1 MSIISA
7 LFDNSIYTAEQ
18 AFNAK
23 DITSSTMRE
32 ALLDWYR
39 LYYDTVP
46 TEQEDPCQR
55 IPVAVVNKLTK
66 TVFSEYK
73 AAPAKN
79 TQKAD
84 WINRVLA
91 GLERRRKQAMQQ
103 ALIGGE
109 CYLKPLLSK
118 AGVEF
123 SVIQRRAC
131 LILGRNE
138 IGAVTDIGTLERTE
152 SDGKFYTLLERRR
165 VDAAGYLT
173 IENRLF
179 CSNSG
184 TVIGG
189 RVPLAS
195 LEQYA
200 ALEPSYT
207 FRKPLFSLGLVP
219 VRCPAENCV
228 DGSDD
233 AVSVYAAAVGL
244 IHNINRNEAQINGEF
259 ERGESRIICSGDMM
273 EIDQDGKRRTLQ
285 DHVFTALDEPPENL
299 GIEIFS
305 PTFREQSFLARK
317 TEYLRNC
324 ETLIGLKRGILSEV
338 EAAERTATEV
348 TSSAGDYN
356 LTIIDFQ
363 EMWEDSVR
371 EALRVC
377 DLLGQLYGLCNST
390 ALDPEKDVTISWGNG
405 ILYDEDKTWAEYQSM
420 AASGMIKPE
429 IAIAWYF
436 DLPFPE
442 KPKDLEKIRARYMPE
457 IEALTGE
464 SGGEDE

>member
-7 LFDNSIYTAEQ
+7 LFDNSTYTAEQ

-23 DITSSTMRE
+23 DITSSDMKK
-32 ALLDWYR
+32 AILDWYR
-39 LYYDTVP
+39 LYYNTET

-79 TQKAD
+79 TPKAD
-84 WINRVLA
+84 WISKVLS
-91 GLERRRKQAMQQ
+91 GLERSRKQAMQR

-109 CYLKPLLSK
+109 CFLKPLLSK

-138 IGAVTDIGTLERTE
+138 IGAVTDIGTMEQTE
-152 SDGKFYTLLERRR
+152 AGGKFYTLLERRT

-173 IENRLF
+173 IENRLY
-179 CSNSG
+179 CSDNRAVLG
-184 TVIGG
+184 NW
-189 RVPLAS
+189 VPLET

-207 FRKPLFSLGLVP
+207 FQKPLFSLGLIP

-259 ERGESRIICSGDMM
+259 ERGKSRLIVSGDLM
-273 EIDQDGKRRTLQ
+273 EKGPDGKRRLT
-285 DHVFTALDEPPENL
+285 DDVFTAFDESPEDI
-299 GIEIFS
+299 GVTIFS
-305 PTFREQSFLARK
+305 PAFREQSFLARK
-317 TEYLRNC
+317 QEYLRNV

-338 EAAERTATEV
+338 EAAERTATEI

-356 LTIIDFQ
+356 LSIIDFQ
-363 EMWEDSVR
+363 QMWEAAVR
-371 EALRVC
+371 ETVRVC
-377 DLLGQLYGLCNST
+377 DLLGQMYKLCDS
-390 ALDPEKDVTISWGNG
+390 AAVDPEEDVTVSWGNG
-405 ILYDEDKTWAEYQSM
+405 ILYDEDKTWAQYT
-420 AASGMIKPE
+420 ALVASGMLKPE
-429 IAIAWYF
+429 IAVAWYF

-442 KPKDLEKIRARYMPE
+442 TQEDLMKIRERYMPE
-457 IEALTGE
+457 IESLTG
-464 SGGEDE
+464 SGGEE

>member
-7 LFDNSIYTAEQ
+7 LFDNSTYTAEQ

-23 DITSSTMRE
+23 DITSSEMKK
-32 ALLDWYR
+32 AILDWYR
-39 LYYDTVP
+39 LYYNTET

-73 AAPAKN
+73 AATAKN
-79 TQKAD
+79 TPKAD
-84 WINRVLA
+84 WISKVFS
-91 GLERRRKQAMQQ
+91 GLERSRKQAMQQ

-109 CYLKPLLSK
+109 CFLKPLLSK

-138 IGAVTDIGTLERTE
+138 IGAVTDIGTMEQTE
-152 SDGKFYTLLERRR
+152 AGGKFYTLLERRT

-173 IENRLF
+173 IENRLY
-179 CSNSG
+179 CSDNRAVLG
-184 TVIGG
+184 NW
-189 RVPLAS
+189 VPLET

-207 FRKPLFSLGLVP
+207 FQKPLFSLGLIP

-259 ERGESRIICSGDMM
+259 ERGESRIICSEDMM
-273 EIDQDGKRRTLQ
+273 EVGPDGKRRELQ
-285 DHVFTALDEPPENL
+285 AHVFTPVDGAPDDIGVN
-299 GIEIFS
+299 IFS
-305 PTFREQSFLARK
+305 PAFREQSFLARK

-363 EMWEDSVR
+363 EMWEDAVR
-371 EALRVC
+371 EALRIC

-390 ALDPEKDVTISWGNG
+390 TLDPEQDVTISWGNG
-405 ILYDEDKTWAEYQSM
+405 ILYDEDKTWAQYT
-420 AASGMIKPE
+420 ALVASGMLKPE

-442 KPKDLEKIRARYMPE
+442 TPEDLAKIRERYMPE
-457 IEALTGE
+457 IERLTE
-464 SGGEDE
+464 DGGGDE